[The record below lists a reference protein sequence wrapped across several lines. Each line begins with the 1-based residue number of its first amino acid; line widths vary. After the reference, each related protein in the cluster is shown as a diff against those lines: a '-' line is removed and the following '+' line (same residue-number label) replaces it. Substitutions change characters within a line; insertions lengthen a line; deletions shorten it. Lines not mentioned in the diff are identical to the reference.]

1 MSKKTRHFFC
11 NIATKRVNGDV
22 ARFTTSR
29 IQTCLATN
37 QVAVGCE
44 KFVAESREFFYFLRQ
59 NLYVLRVLPA

>member
-11 NIATKRVNGDV
+11 NIATKRVGGDV

-44 KFVAESREFFYFLRQ
+44 KFVAESREFFYFL
-59 NLYVLRVLPA
+59 